1 MEMLV
6 RDKARLIKEQRIK
19 AQAIQSIQS
28 LEFEFEQKSL
38 FVKMLQYEVLK
49 KDFDQGR

>member
-1 MEMLV
+1 MEML

-19 AQAIQSIQS
+19 DQAIQSIQS
-28 LEFEFEQKSL
+28 LEFEIEQKS
-38 FVKMLQYEVLK
+38 LQYEVLK